1 MEQWIGFEVSSE
13 VDVHLLVSIKM
24 QARILQKFPKGASL
38 DTMYNYFINMKLYN
52 SFLIIWSLYFASP
65 QKKFVVTNSSTHLKL
80 ILLLLS

>member
-52 SFLIIWSLYFASP
+52 SFLIIWSLSFASS
-65 QKKFVVTNSSTHLKL
+65 QKG
-80 ILLLLS
+80 LLLLQVPSHI